1 MITSVIDA
9 VTIENANTKKMNISG
24 CFFIKNDCHGI
35 YLRVSGNAK
44 TDFKYAAKKIDY
56 KINQRYYDYK

>member
-1 MITSVIDA
+1 MIRPPTLMITSVIDA

-35 YLRVSGNAK
+35 YLRVVCNLTPSNVQASSL
-44 TDFKYAAKKIDY
+44 TPY
-56 KINQRYYDYK
+56 K